1 MGGRACPPQARR
13 RWVATLFSLPGLAV
27 QKLRRRPFVPWS
39 IGPLVPLGPARYSL
53 PATAG
58 RLLDLNFQLKPDRAR
73 CASSEQFP
81 KLLGGQPGRASDVA
95 HGIGVD
101 GGMPRNLD
109 HHHAVGESDVFA
121 LAHDAEAAFL
131 QYPDRITLADARN
144 PRHSSDRDFLVLHGT
159 HRGIPSDFGGFGREI
174 LGDGFPNIRQ
184 GLVPRRAL
192 RAAARQRVAP
202 NRPPF
207 IGFNQGD
214 RIFHGEKL
222 GRA

>member
-1 MGGRACPPQARR
+1 MKLKTGG
-13 RWVATLFSLPGLAV
+13 
-27 QKLRRRPFVPWS
+27 
-39 IGPLVPLGPARYSL
+39 
-53 PATAG
+53 AG
-58 RLLDLNFQLKPDRAR
+58 GCHLNFNFKPKPERAR

-222 GRA
+222 GRPGSRSIEVEGSS